1 MDGTS
6 TQDQA
11 AAGAEAQPPS
21 RNGYSVDI
29 NGIMRSIPH
38 RYPFLM
44 IDRVDEV
51 VLGRTAVGVKN
62 VTYNEPQFQGHFPAY
77 PLMPGVLVLEA
88 FGQTAAVLIVE
99 TLGGAERISRKGVY
113 LMSIESSKFRR
124 PVVPGDQ
131 LRLHVE
137 SMRNRGQVWK
147 FSGVARVDGLVVAEG
162 VWTAMVSDRTRNG
175 TPW

>member
-1 MDGTS
+1 MDGT
-6 TQDQA
+6 TNQDQA
-11 AAGAEAQPPS
+11 PADTLPPELRPS
-21 RNGYSVDI
+21 GYSIDV
-29 NGIMRSIPH
+29 NGIMRAIPH

-51 VLGRTAVGVKN
+51 VLGRTAVGIKN
-62 VTYNEPQFQGHFPAY
+62 VTYNEPHFTGHFPAY

-99 TLGGAERISRKGVY
+99 TLGGVERVSRKGVY

-147 FSGVARVDGLVVAEG
+147 FGGIARVNGLVVAEG